1 MVKYLLKKSYL
12 REDLREVNFNDLWN
26 HKGIFTTMWLY
37 GKPQKILFFKSHI
50 DNLVKSLKVYKIYEK
65 KIKSK
70 ILKLIKLNIKKN
82 KKYNHLLRIALNKN
96 LISISLRN
104 KIKIVKNFNLKLI
117 NYKRIEPEYK
127 NLKYKTIL
135 KHLSKLNTSKSDVIL
150 VHGKKIL
157 ESGTSNLLFVSKDK
171 IFSPINNF
179 YRGINFRFFEKK
191 VKIIK
196 KNIILNQLN
205 KFDEIILIGSGKGV
219 TSVKKIN
226 EINWKRKNNK
236 IFKKFL
242 LIYNKEIKKQKNIKN
257 YYERSK

>member
-12 REDLREVNFNDLWN
+12 RKDLREVNFNDLWN
-26 HKGIFTTMWLY
+26 HNGIFTTMWLY
-37 GKPQKILFFKSHI
+37 GRPQKILFFRSHI
-50 DNLVKSLKVYKIYEK
+50 DNLLKSLKVYKIYEK

-70 ILKLIKLNIKKN
+70 IFKLIKLNIKKK
-82 KKYNHLLRIALNKN
+82 KKYNHLLRVALSKD

-104 KIKIVKNFNLKLI
+104 KVKTSKNFNLKFI

-135 KHLSKLNTSKSDVIL
+135 KHLSKLNTSNSDVVLID
-150 VHGKKIL
+150 GKKIL
-157 ESGTSNLLFVSKDK
+157 ETGTSNLLFISNNK
-171 IFSPINNF
+171 IFSPIKNF
-179 YRGINFRFFEKK
+179 YKGTNFRFFEKK

-219 TSVKKIN
+219 TSVNYIN
-226 EINWKRKNNK
+226 KINWKRKNNT
-236 IFKKFL
+236 IFKKLL
-242 LIYNKEIKKQKNIKN
+242 LIYNEEIKKHKNINKLL
-257 YYERSK
+257 

>member
-12 REDLREVNFNDLWN
+12 RKDLREVNFNDLWN
-26 HKGIFTTMWLY
+26 HNGIFTTMWLY
-37 GKPQKILFFKSHI
+37 GRPQKILFFRSHI
-50 DNLVKSLKVYKIYEK
+50 DNLLKSLKVYKIYEK

-70 ILKLIKLNIKKN
+70 IFKLIKLNIKKK
-82 KKYNHLLRIALNKN
+82 KKYNHLLRVALSKN

-104 KIKIVKNFNLKLI
+104 KVKISKNFNLKFI

-135 KHLSKLNTSKSDVIL
+135 KHLSKLNTSNSDVVLID
-150 VHGKKIL
+150 GKKIL
-157 ESGTSNLLFVSKDK
+157 ETGTSNLLFISNNK
-171 IFSPINNF
+171 IFSPIKNF
-179 YRGINFRFFEKK
+179 YKGTNFRFFEKK

-219 TSVKKIN
+219 TSVNYIN
-226 EINWKRKNNK
+226 KINWKRKNNT
-236 IFKKFL
+236 IFKKLL
-242 LIYNKEIKKQKNIKN
+242 LIYNEEIKKHKNINKLL
-257 YYERSK
+257 